1 MNKKE
6 ISPKGAT
13 ELLQLAVHQLLD
25 AHNYY
30 YNNNWNSIGITVAES
45 KLRSQLPVIIQITN
59 GFKKL
64 LKESPR
70 ELYQVQRPIEQSF
83 IGTKKCQI
91 IPKISNKA
99 PLTNNININL
109 NINKNTFLSK
119 KRDNEDRECVM
130 LSKSEYFKY
139 TKIEEFYY
147 DLLTKD
153 YASYI
158 KYLIEENYIKNENN
172 NNIILQKNSND
183 MLNSISSMQEWSKG
197 VFIYCDT
204 FIQNVNQR
212 IQSEC
217 FLGEKIQE
225 IHYFFTKKMKEVSMS
240 QEWMMDYDDFEIE
253 GKLFSQ
259 IPGDKFITKYKE
271 NIFKLLTTVGN
282 FNSPIVYADDCKS
295 INNSSYIQR
304 GNKRQKLI

>member
-1 MNKKE
+1 MNKKKV
-6 ISPKGAT
+6 SPKEAT
-13 ELLQLAVHQLLD
+13 KLLQSAVLQLLD
-25 AHNYY
+25 AHSFFF
-30 YNNNWNSIGITVAES
+30 NNEWDSIGVGIAE
-45 KLRSQLPVIIQITN
+45 KILKQQMNILTEIMKRI
-59 GFKKL
+59 KKIV
-64 LKESPR
+64 KESPND
-70 ELYQVQRPIEQSF
+70 LYQEQRTIEQSF

-91 IPKISNKA
+91 IPNS
-99 PLTNNININL
+99 PLMNNININL
-109 NINKNTFLSK
+109 NINKNTYLSK
-119 KRDNEDRECVM
+119 KRNNEEKECVM

-139 TKIEEFYY
+139 TKIEEIYY

-158 KYLIEENYIKNENN
+158 KYLIEETFISKTLHKNYNE
-172 NNIILQKNSND
+172 
-183 MLNSISSMQEWSKG
+183 MLNSIPSIQEWSKG

-212 IQSEC
+212 IQSQC

-240 QEWMMDYDDFEIE
+240 QDWMVDYDDFEID

-271 NIFKLLTTVGN
+271 NIFKLLTTIGN
-282 FNSPIVYADDCKS
+282 LNSTIVYADDCKE
-295 INNSSYIQR
+295 INNSSYIQH

>member
-25 AHNYY
+25 AHNCY

-147 DLLTKD
+147 D
-153 YASYI
+153 
-158 KYLIEENYIKNENN
+158 
-172 NNIILQKNSND
+172 
-183 MLNSISSMQEWSKG
+183 
-197 VFIYCDT
+197 
-204 FIQNVNQR
+204 
-212 IQSEC
+212 
-217 FLGEKIQE
+217 
-225 IHYFFTKKMKEVSMS
+225 
-240 QEWMMDYDDFEIE
+240 
-253 GKLFSQ
+253 
-259 IPGDKFITKYKE
+259 
-271 NIFKLLTTVGN
+271 
-282 FNSPIVYADDCKS
+282 
-295 INNSSYIQR
+295 
-304 GNKRQKLI
+304 